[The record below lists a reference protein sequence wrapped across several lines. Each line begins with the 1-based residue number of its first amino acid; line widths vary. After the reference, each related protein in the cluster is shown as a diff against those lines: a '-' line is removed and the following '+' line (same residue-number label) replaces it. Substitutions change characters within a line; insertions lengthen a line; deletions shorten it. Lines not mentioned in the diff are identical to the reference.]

1 MLLYLYTLIVMLQN
15 KIYQNF
21 YIEIFK
27 TFLLILFGLSLIA
40 LTVRAVSFL
49 DLIVENGYPVATY
62 FKYSILNLFGIAPKF
77 IPLAFL
83 LSITIFIL
91 KHLENSEFI
100 ILWTSGVKKIQ
111 IVNLFFLTSVSI
123 LIFYLLFSIFLT
135 PMALNQSR
143 KLLGNENLNSFLP
156 TIKTQQFS
164 DSFKGFTFLVE
175 KKLNNEIQNIFLH
188 DKGNNLKNLSS
199 NVNNTNEITIIAKSG
214 VIKEKKMFL
223 FNGQI
228 ISSSQNLENE
238 IIKFEQL
245 NVDLG
250 SLTTSTI
257 KEPKIQETSTKKL
270 LSCFFKKNID
280 KIFCNENF
288 KKEILPTLNR
298 RIIIPFYIPVL
309 SLICSLLLIK
319 SKKIYFNK
327 ILIFL
332 YGFLLLIFTEL
343 AVRYTGL
350 NQNTLL
356 AFLILPFSLLI
367 LFYIFLKYKFSKEV
381 KVI

>member
-1 MLLYLYTLIVMLQN
+1 MFQN

-49 DLIVENGYPVATY
+49 DLIVENGYTVTKY
-62 FKYSILNLFGIAPKF
+62 LKYSILNLFGITQKF

-111 IVNLFFLTSVSI
+111 MVNLLFITSVSI
-123 LIFYLLFSIFLT
+123 LIFYLLFSLFLT
-135 PMALNQSR
+135 PLALNKSR

-175 KKLNNEIQNIFLH
+175 KKLNDEIQNIFLH
-188 DKGNNLKNLSS
+188 DKGNNLRNFSS
-199 NVNNTNEITIIAKSG
+199 NSNDSNEITIIAKKG

-228 ISSSQNLENE
+228 ISLSQNLESE

-245 NVDLG
+245 NVDL
-250 SLTTSTI
+250 SNLRTSTI
-257 KEPKIQETSTKKL
+257 KEPKIQETSTIKL
-270 LSCFFKKNID
+270 LSCFFKKNKD

-298 RIIIPFYIPVL
+298 RIVIPFYIPVL

-367 LFYIFLKYKFSKEV
+367 LFYIFLRYKFSRET